1 LGGFDWRQTHGLT
14 VLYLLVV
21 VVVVEAV
28 QNLTVLLICSPLRS
42 QVYAIRLF
50 SVGGLLF
57 EDVSPLFKTV

>member
-1 LGGFDWRQTHGLT
+1 LETHVLT
-14 VLYLLVV
+14 VLYLLV

-28 QNLTVLLICSPLRS
+28 QNLTVLLICFPLRS